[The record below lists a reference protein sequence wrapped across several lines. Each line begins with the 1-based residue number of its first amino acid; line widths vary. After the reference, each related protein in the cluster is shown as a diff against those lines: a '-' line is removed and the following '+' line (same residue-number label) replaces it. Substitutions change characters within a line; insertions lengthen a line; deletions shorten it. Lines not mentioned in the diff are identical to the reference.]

1 MGIARIISSGTPGAE
16 SAALDAAIRF
26 RMPYEGYTHQGALIP
41 GDRPAGRYRLEERPF
56 VPRTLLLEANLARA
70 DGVVLFSSGPLPHPL
85 RRLATRCGRLG
96 RPCLHIDFN
105 TILPEQAA
113 FRIAA
118 WAQRYELAGLLV
130 SGTDLREDNTIYQ
143 RVQAT
148 MNAMFML
155 VGSAGASPSGHH

>member
-1 MGIARIISSGTPGAE
+1 MSADDDRSFGADARVIDIV
-16 SAALDAAIRF
+16 
-26 RMPYEGYTHQGALIP
+26 
-41 GDRPAGRYRLEERPF
+41 GRC
-56 VPRTLLLEANLARA
+56 
-70 DGVVLFSSGPLPHPL
+70 D
-85 RRLATRCGRLG
+85 
-96 RPCLHIDFN
+96 
-105 TILPEQAA
+105 LPEQAA